1 MSDGRLRGSLANER
15 PSAITEPHAAN
26 ASGVCRVAIGKMRR
40 ENMDENLEELAQDLA
55 KAERKGDVAFLDHT
69 LADDFIGIGPRGF
82 MLTKDEWLARHKSG
96 DLRYESFGLDEV
108 RIRVYGD
115 AAVLTGR
122 EKVKLKYR
130 GEDQQAELR
139 TTEVFVKQAGQWQLA
154 GLQLSPIAPPPGAKN
169 R

>member
-1 MSDGRLRGSLANER
+1 
-15 PSAITEPHAAN
+15 
-26 ASGVCRVAIGKMRR
+26 
-40 ENMDENLEELAQDLA
+40 MDENLEELAQDLA
-55 KAERKGDVAFLDHT
+55 KAELKGDVAFLART

-122 EKVKLKYR
+122 ETVKLKYR

>member
-1 MSDGRLRGSLANER
+1 ME
-15 PSAITEPHAAN
+15 
-26 ASGVCRVAIGKMRR
+26 
-40 ENMDENLEELAQDLA
+40 ENLEKLAQALTN
-55 KAERKGDVAFLDHT
+55 AERKGDVAFLAHT
-69 LADDFIGIGPRGF
+69 LADDFVGIGPRGF
-82 MLTKDEWLARHKSG
+82 ILTKDEWLARHKSG

-122 EKVKLKYR
+122 ESVKLKYR

-139 TTEVFVKQAGQWQLA
+139 TTEIFVKQPGQWQLA
-154 GLQLSPIAPPPGAKN
+154 SLQLSPIAPPPGAQK

>member
-1 MSDGRLRGSLANER
+1 MDRESGRVGEVQGLAEEWAAAELRGD
-15 PSAITEPHAAN
+15 T
-26 ASGVCRVAIGKMRR
+26 
-40 ENMDENLEELAQDLA
+40 
-55 KAERKGDVAFLDHT
+55 AFMART
-69 LADDFIGIGPRGF
+69 LADDFVGIGPRGF

-122 EKVKLKYR
+122 ETVKLKYR

-154 GLQLSPIAPPPGAKN
+154 GLQLSPIAPPPGAQK

>member
-1 MSDGRLRGSLANER
+1 SR
-15 PSAITEPHAAN
+15 
-26 ASGVCRVAIGKMRR
+26 VCRVAIGKMRR

-55 KAERKGDVAFLDHT
+55 KAERKGDVAFLDHI

-122 EKVKLKYR
+122 ATVKLKYR

-139 TTEVFVKQAGQWQLA
+139 TSDVLVKEDGKMRTL
-154 GLQLSPIAPPPGAKN
+154 GIEPESL
-169 R
+169 RTH